1 MKRMRFY
8 KHLLVLS
15 TILFIFLGS
24 FAGLSFKCHAEEIV
38 DLELS
43 DVNVTEYKYY
53 INPNYKGLV
62 SEADLIHEEEDIDAL
77 AAKGK
82 GKGKGKVKLD
92 GNICHSVADV
102 ANELRSRMKQR
113 TSNVTISFS
122 FQGTSYNAND
132 LINLQYDAMNQ
143 AFEHTGNG
151 SEGDYL
157 SWAYCGYGMQIAYGR
172 ENGYTN
178 GNFKYVITYYTNA
191 SQEAAVTK
199 KAQQISSSL
208 GLSSKSEYEKIYAV
222 HKYICD
228 NVKYDRNS
236 SNIKYSC
243 YAAMVNNSA
252 VCQGYALMAYR
263 LLNDAGVSCRFV
275 AGDTSSG
282 AHGWNIVKIGSLY
295 YNFDSTWDAGKS
307 ASNYLYFL
315 KSEGNFPN
323 HKRWAKYKTNE
334 FMAAYPMS
342 STDYDT
348 GVGADSKMTGIKV
361 SKDKLVINAGKTA
374 KLSATAKPSG
384 NAAKNVKWTS
394 SNPDVAK
401 VNGSGKVTAVSKGTC
416 VVTVTSANGNYSS
429 KCYVT
434 VKPGKKVAVKSVKLS
449 KKKLTL
455 AVGDKYTFT
464 AKIKPSKATNQ
475 KVKYKSSNKKVA
487 KVNNKGELTALKPGK
502 CIITVTTK
510 DGKKTAKCKVTVK

>member
-24 FAGLSFKCHAEEIV
+24 FVGLSFRCHAEG
-38 DLELS
+38 DDYS
-43 DVNVTEYKYY
+43 PDVVTEYRYY

-62 SEADLIHEEEDIDAL
+62 TEADLIHEEEIDAL
-77 AAKGK
+77 AGKSKSKGK
-82 GKGKGKVKLD
+82 SKGKVKLD
-92 GNICHSVADV
+92 GAICHSVGDV
-102 ANELRSRMKQR
+102 AVELRNRMKQR

-122 FQGTSYNAND
+122 FEGTNYDANK

-143 AFEHTGNG
+143 AFTHTGNG

-157 SWAYCGYGMQIAYGR
+157 SWAYCGYGMQISYGR

-178 GNFKYVITYYTNA
+178 GTFKYVITYYTNS

-199 KAQQISSSL
+199 KAQQITSSL
-208 GLSSKSEYEKIYAV
+208 GLSSKSEYEKVYAV
-222 HKYICD
+222 YKYICD

-275 AGDTSSG
+275 AGDTTSG
-282 AHGWNIVKIGSLY
+282 AHGWNIVRIGSLY
-295 YNFDSTWDAGKS
+295 YNFDATWDAGKS
-307 ASNYLYFL
+307 DTNYLYFL
-315 KSEGNFPN
+315 KSDANFPN

-334 FMAAYPMS
+334 FNATYPMS

-348 GVGADSKMTGIKV
+348 GIGVNSKITGIKV
-361 SKDKLVINAGKTA
+361 SKEKLVINAGKTA
-374 KLSATAKPSG
+374 KLSATTKPGGS
-384 NAAKNVKWTS
+384 NAKNVKWTS
-394 SNPDVAK
+394 SNTNVAK
-401 VNGSGKVTAVSKGTC
+401 VNGSGKVSAIAKGTC
-416 VVTVTSANGNYSS
+416 IITVSSANGNYSS

-464 AKIKPSKATNQ
+464 AKIKPTKATNQ
-475 KVKYKSSNKKVA
+475 KVSYKSSNKKVA
-487 KVNNKGELTALKPGK
+487 KVNKKGELVALKPGR

-510 DGKKTAKCKVTVK
+510 DGKKTAKCKVKVK